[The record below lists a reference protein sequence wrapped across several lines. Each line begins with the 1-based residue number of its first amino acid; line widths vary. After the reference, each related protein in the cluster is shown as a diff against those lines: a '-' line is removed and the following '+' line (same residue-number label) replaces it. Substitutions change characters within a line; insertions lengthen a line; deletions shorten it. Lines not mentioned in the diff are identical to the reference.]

1 MNRDT
6 PERYISG
13 LAAVNTHHAV
23 LALKRNKM
31 YDVEQIGVL
40 TSVDPIQGLTKWRD
54 TERQQMVDCWL
65 ATNIPI
71 PVDSSPRFAIGF
83 IPIHTDLFDVMKRDV
98 VRGGYFKFMTTNKLF
113 ERYTLTSVF
122 TSNEASFEALYK
134 LDQAGQHEF
143 ESICQEMVG
152 HLYHLQESSICG
164 KGVSNSFHYQ
174 VLTFLQTRPVLTNQ
188 ELTYKPS
195 RPRAIILFHVLST
208 SVNYFSMIYQRMKD
222 AEFYQAEG

>member
-1 MNRDT
+1 MNRDN

-31 YDVEQIGVL
+31 YDTDQIGEL
-40 TSVDPIQGLTKWRD
+40 TSVDAIQGLTKWRD
-54 TERQQMVDCWL
+54 STERQQMVDCWL

-71 PVDSSPRFAIGF
+71 PVDSSPMFPIGF
-83 IPIHTDLFDVMKRDV
+83 IPIHAELFDVMKRDV
-98 VRGGYFKFMTTNKLF
+98 VRGGYFQFMTTNKLF
-113 ERYTLTSVF
+113 LRYTLTSVY
-122 TSNEASFEALYK
+122 TSNEAAFEELYK
-134 LDQAGQHEF
+134 LNQAGQQEF

-152 HLYHLQESSICG
+152 QLYHLQESSICG

-174 VLTFLQTRPVLTNQ
+174 LLTFMQTRPALTNQ

-195 RPRAIILFHVLST
+195 RPCSIMLFHVLSIIFKDW
-208 SVNYFSMIYQRMKD
+208 VKD
-222 AEFYQAEG
+222 ALSELSFQNRETI